1 MITYEVHVCI
11 GQDDPEKRVAVK
23 CHDTGVNLM
32 VFLEVCHPG
41 KWRDYTEP
49 YQIPA
54 GSTAVIKIAKPDK
67 TYCVCDG
74 QLVNGG
80 VLFKLPPQSF
90 TAAGVAL
97 AEVSLFGQDSRRLT
111 SATFDIHVPEEC
123 ICDSTEESESY
134 VDVMAEQIKVA
145 VDAAETATEKA
156 QKVEDAVV
164 HSPVISDAGT
174 WLVWDFDKNAYV
186 DTGIAASGGGAS
198 ENAVLYTEQE
208 LTDGQKAQARKN
220 IGAAD
225 EAGVGAHTTS
235 WLLENYPDK
244 VKLDESTSTLTIYI
258 GSTDDRN
265 IPFGDYVFNE
275 RYEYLSF
282 RTISDDG
289 KTSNNI
295 VRSGVLSNFN
305 SNFSFTCKS
314 KAKSG
319 EFPLYGLTIGGYT
332 YCNFT
337 VDSNGTLH
345 IESTRTLTD
354 TTSVLTRTNKSAY
367 TPTADYHPA
376 TKKYVDDAI
385 PTALPSPHALTF
397 TGAVS
402 GSYDGSEGLTV
413 EIPQGGEK
421 WEKIADVTLTKDV
434 GWYILANMGMYRKV
448 KVLLDRPSYISG
460 LNKNVW
466 LRLDGGAR
474 QITICY
480 LSAEYGYLHWE
491 VEAEVTESF
500 AISKKIATNNRES
513 ADPVKSTGTTLLGAT
528 SPSDLDVTLTFT
540 DTSVIQDGDT
550 VTVLGVRR

>member
-1 MITYEVHVCI
+1 ME
-11 GQDDPEKRVAVK
+11 
-23 CHDTGVNLM
+23 
-32 VFLEVCHPG
+32 
-41 KWRDYTEP
+41 
-49 YQIPA
+49 
-54 GSTAVIKIAKPDK
+54 IKFNDWK
-67 TYCVCDG
+67 
-74 QLVNGG
+74 
-80 VLFKLPPQSF
+80 
-90 TAAGVAL
+90 
-97 AEVSLFGQDSRRLT
+97 
-111 SATFDIHVPEEC
+111 
-123 ICDSTEESESY
+123 
-134 VDVMAEQIKVA
+134 IKVCQA
-145 VDAAETATEKA
+145 KARQYDNNVWSINLTGDLPDGWNWQALLSKDDNLDIIDLPKSDGGFGALLTASQLSLSGYHTIQIRGIKGEQVRHTNLTEFLLPRSLSGDEKWPEVPTEFSQIENRITEKA

-174 WLVWDFDKNAYV
+174 WLVWDFDKSAYV

-337 VDSNGTLH
+337 VDSNGALH

-367 TPTADYHPA
+367 TPTSDYHPA

-385 PTALPSPHALTF
+385 PTALPSPYALTF

-491 VEAEVTESF
+491 VEAEVTEIF
-500 AISKKIATNNRES
+500 AISKKITTNNRES

-528 SPSDLDVTLTFT
+528 SPSDLDVTLSFT